1 MKKYWGRKVMRL
13 RRKVGYW
20 FRPEDVRTALGIIY
34 HESRGTRKAVNPE
47 SGAAGYFQHLPKYWE
62 ARSLAAGFGGKRIF
76 DADAN
81 IGTAAWL
88 VYDGWHPE
96 TAPNWQHWA
105 ATYPKALADIDDAKH
120 KSTQLSTLTNA
131 SLNERIRIM
140 LRYDYFAVVRR
151 AFATAVAAFAA
162 LFPAGFA
169 LSDLGA
175 AKLAVLAGVGAGFA
189 ALIGGMSDLVRQV
202 WRDFRG
208 FTVPIE
214 QQIVEARRLLDEA
227 LRALN
232 E

>member
-1 MKKYWGRKVMRL
+1 MKQYWGRKVMRL

-120 KSTQLSTLTNA
+120 YSMEQKAFRKGVS
-131 SLNERIRIM
+131 M
-140 LRYDYFAVVRR
+140 LKYDYYTAARR
-151 AFATAVAAFAA
+151 AVAAGVAAFAA
-162 LFPAGFA
+162 LFPAGFT
-169 LSDLGA
+169 LSNLGA
-175 AKLAVLAGVGAGFA
+175 AKLAVVAGVGAGFA
-189 ALIGGMSDLVRQV
+189 ALIGGALDLARQV

-214 QQIVEARRLLDEA
+214 EQIVEARRLLDEA